1 MIEII
6 YDKNNCENDNE
17 GLTGIT
23 LPKNI
28 RQIGSPL
35 GNRRIYIEDYVITYL
50 NQLARPGNTYSRG
63 AILLG
68 EYKKSENGEV
78 IFISGAL
85 EAQNFELDLDETV
98 FTNETWSDIYD
109 NVKKH
114 FCDLEVVGWF
124 LSRMGFGVGVNEK
137 ILKTHIDNFPGRDKI
152 LYVIDSLENEDA
164 VYLYEKGELRI
175 QSGYY
180 IYYIKNEAM
189 QNYIV
194 EQNSLMNSFEEDKE
208 SAIIQKD
215 DKLIKNYRTLLNE
228 SKKTTEKPLSNVV
241 YVASCFVVLAVLA
254 LGITVLNNYGR
265 MKAMETTINKMN
277 LTLEEQNKIDVSK
290 DNVGDAEFVET
301 VTEEA
306 DVTTEDVAESD
317 SKATQGIIESD
328 MTTEEAVPVI
338 SNGNP
343 TYYTVKEGDT
353 LTSISREMYNST
365 MYIDNILEVNS
376 MDENDTI
383 FPGQQIILPTIN

>member
-17 GLTGIT
+17 GLIGIT

-68 EYKKSENGEV
+68 EYKKTENGEV

-109 NVKKH
+109 NVKKN

-124 LSRMGFGVGVNEK
+124 LSRMGFGIGVNEK
-137 ILKTHIDNFPGRDKI
+137 ILKTHIDNFPGRDKV

-164 VYLYEKGELRI
+164 VYLYEKGELRA

-194 EQNSLMNSFEEDKE
+194 EQNSLTSSFEENKE
-208 SAIIQKD
+208 STIIQRD
-215 DKLIKNYRTLLNE
+215 DKLIKNYRTLLSEN
-228 SKKTTEKPLSNVV
+228 KQTNDKPLSSIV

-277 LTLEEQNKIDVSK
+277 LTLEEADKTDVSK
-290 DNVGDAEFVET
+290 ENVGEAEFVET
-301 VTEEA
+301 IADNTSSDIDDIVENDNKTNEVVTESASTEEA
-306 DVTTEDVAESD
+306 L
-317 SKATQGIIESD
+317 
-328 MTTEEAVPVI
+328 PVI

-353 LTSISREMYNST
+353 LTSISREMYNSII
-365 MYIDNILEVNS
+365 YIDNILEING
-376 MDENDTI
+376 MNENDPI
-383 FPGQQIILPTIN
+383 YPGQEIILPTIN